1 MSSHAGPT
9 GRFIALEGGEG
20 CGKSTQAR
28 LLAGHLD
35 ARLTREPGGTPAGER
50 LRDIVLD
57 PATGDLDFR
66 AEVLLI
72 AAARADHVAR
82 VIRPALNA
90 GEDVVCDRY
99 VASSLAYQG
108 HGRGLPVA
116 EVALVNDWGTGGL
129 RPDLTILIDVDEEVA
144 AERMG
149 TDLDRL
155 EAVGDGFHQRV
166 AAGYRSLAA
175 EDPDR
180 WAVIDGSGPVDD
192 VFALVLTAVQ
202 DRLR

>member
-1 MSSHAGPT
+1 MP

-20 CGKSTQAR
+20 CGKSTQAQR
-28 LLAGHLD
+28 LAEHLG

-72 AAARADHVAR
+72 AAARADHVAQ
-82 VIRPALNA
+82 VIRPALDA
-90 GEDVVCDRY
+90 GQDVVCDRY
-99 VASSLAYQG
+99 IASSLAYQG

-129 RPDLTILIDVDEEVA
+129 RPDLTVLLDVPEAVA

-149 TDLDRL
+149 TALDRL

-166 AAGYRSLAA
+166 AEGYRTLADQDPDGWVVVDGAGTVDEVFTRVLAA
-175 EDPDR
+175 VE
-180 WAVIDGSGPVDD
+180 A
-192 VFALVLTAVQ
+192 
-202 DRLR
+202 RLS

>member
-1 MSSHAGPT
+1 MS

-28 LLAGHLD
+28 LLAD
-35 ARLTREPGGTPAGER
+35 ALGAQLTREPGGTPAGER

-57 PATGDLDFR
+57 PATGELDLR

-82 VIRPALNA
+82 VIRPALAA
-90 GEDVVCDRY
+90 GRDVVTDRF

-108 HGRGLPVA
+108 HGRRIPVA
-116 EVALVNDWGTGGL
+116 EVAEVNDWATGGL
-129 RPDLTILIDVDEEVA
+129 KADLTVLLDVPESVA

-155 EAVGDGFHQRV
+155 EAVGDGFHERV
-166 AAGYRSLAA
+166 ADGYRSLAA
-175 EDPDR
+175 ADPDG
-180 WAVIDGSGPVDD
+180 WAVVDGSGTIESV
-192 VFALVLTAVQ
+192 AAAVLSAVQ
-202 DRLR
+202 GRLR

>member
-1 MSSHAGPT
+1 MP

-20 CGKSTQAR
+20 CGKSTQAQR
-28 LLAGHLD
+28 LAEHLG

-72 AAARADHVAR
+72 AAARADHVAQ
-82 VIRPALNA
+82 VIRPALEA
-90 GEDVVCDRY
+90 GQDVVCDRY
-99 VASSLAYQG
+99 IASSLAYQG

-129 RPDLTILIDVDEEVA
+129 RPDLTVLLDVPEAVA

-149 TDLDRL
+149 TALDRL

-166 AAGYRSLAA
+166 AEGYRTLADQDPAGWVVVDGAGTVDEVFTLVLAA
-175 EDPDR
+175 VE
-180 WAVIDGSGPVDD
+180 A
-192 VFALVLTAVQ
+192 
-202 DRLR
+202 RLS